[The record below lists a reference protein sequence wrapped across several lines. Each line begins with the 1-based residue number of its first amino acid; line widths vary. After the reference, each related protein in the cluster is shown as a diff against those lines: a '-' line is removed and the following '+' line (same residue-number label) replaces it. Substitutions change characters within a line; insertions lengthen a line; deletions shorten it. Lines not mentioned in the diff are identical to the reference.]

1 MAASTRNAVAGD
13 DAGAASVVSCAAIYR
28 SVTGRDNQYHGCDP
42 MLQCRKLLILA
53 FALGAPAQDLPQWV
67 ILLARV
73 KAHLR
78 QELARLTDCV
88 CLETVRR
95 DYRPAGGKMRPLDT
109 IRLEVLSTGRREM
122 FASPGD
128 RKFTEAHPAQFSA

>member
-1 MAASTRNAVAGD
+1 MPASTRNAVAGT
-13 DAGAASVVSCAAIYR
+13 GTGSASVVSCAAIYR
-28 SVTGRDNQYHGCDP
+28 SVTGCINHYYGCDP
-42 MLQCRKLLILA
+42 MRHCCKILILA
-53 FALGAPAQDLPQWV
+53 FALAAPAQDLPQWV

-95 DYRPAGGKMRPLDT
+95 DYRPAGGKMRPL
-109 IRLEVLSTGRREM
+109 
-122 FASPGD
+122 
-128 RKFTEAHPAQFSA
+128 

>member
-1 MAASTRNAVAGD
+1 MGEDTIPSTIMVAAMRRY
-13 DAGAASVVSCAAIYR
+13 CKI
-28 SVTGRDNQYHGCDP
+28 
-42 MLQCRKLLILA
+42 LILGV
-53 FALGAPAQDLPQWV
+53 ALSALSAPAQDLPQWV

-95 DYRPAGGKMRPLDT
+95 EYRPAGGRMRPLDT
-109 IRLEVLSTGRREM
+109 IRLEVLATGRREM

-128 RKFTEAHPAQFSA
+128 RKFKEDHPVRFTAGG